1 MKLIKFPKGN
11 HLRKKQKKLSNR
23 RRWDPPQ
30 ERVNGQDN
38 YSPQNREIP
47 ALQCVNPFPP
57 CKTRRILSAFAFT
70 GFVSCSLPFSL
81 KLIKRRQAHAV
92 NAPNDLRYSKNQ
104 EAS

>member
-30 ERVNGQDN
+30 EKVNGQDN

-57 CKTRRILSAFAFT
+57 AKQGESSQLSLLLAL
-70 GFVSCSLPFSL
+70 CL
-81 KLIKRRQAHAV
+81 AV
-92 NAPNDLRYSKNQ
+92 YLFL
-104 EAS
+104 